1 MNFQLTGQQDVL
13 SRGLELLLHSKGHQT
28 GDGGL
33 SILPEPHDEKTLTV
47 SRNGSSVTIRYCQT
61 AHFFRGVGL
70 LLQHLDNPTFSCK
83 ETVWLDENGVML
95 DCSRNA
101 VYRPAFVRKYLEV
114 MAFSGMNTLYLYLE
128 DTYEIP
134 EYPYFGQMRGRY
146 SQKDLKDI
154 VAFAGLFGIE
164 VVPCIQTLAHMRTF
178 LRWPDSSR
186 LRDTDNILLAED
198 LKGRGTIIACAE
210 SLLALTALINL
221 MLIPKACAFMGFA
234 LREHDITWRTGIIF
248 PSVTTIPFCKIQQ
261 VSIRQN
267 PVSRL
272 FGLYSVHIVNGAQ
285 MMADTVIPGL
295 AREKADE
302 VKELLIERAKY
313 ESR

>member
-1 MNFQLTGQQDVL
+1 MTNRQLDMENIDRVDNLVYTPLEKRYLKARIAGTVL
-13 SRGLELLLHSKGHQT
+13 A
-28 GDGGL
+28 
-33 SILPEPHDEKTLTV
+33 
-47 SRNGSSVTIRYCQT
+47 Y
-61 AHFFRGVGL
+61 
-70 LLQHLDNPTFSCK
+70 
-83 ETVWLDENGVML
+83 
-95 DCSRNA
+95 
-101 VYRPAFVRKYLEV
+101 
-114 MAFSGMNTLYLYLE
+114 
-128 DTYEIP
+128 
-134 EYPYFGQMRGRY
+134 
-146 SQKDLKDI
+146 
-154 VAFAGLFGIE
+154 AGLMVLPLF
-164 VVPCIQTLAHMRTF
+164 
-178 LRWPDSSR
+178 
-186 LRDTDNILLAED
+186 ILLAED

-210 SLLALTALINL
+210 SLLALAALI
-221 MLIPKACAFMGFA
+221 CAFMGFA

>member
-1 MNFQLTGQQDVL
+1 MTNRQLDMENIDRVDNLVYTPLEKRYLNARIAGTVL
-13 SRGLELLLHSKGHQT
+13 A
-28 GDGGL
+28 
-33 SILPEPHDEKTLTV
+33 
-47 SRNGSSVTIRYCQT
+47 Y
-61 AHFFRGVGL
+61 
-70 LLQHLDNPTFSCK
+70 
-83 ETVWLDENGVML
+83 
-95 DCSRNA
+95 
-101 VYRPAFVRKYLEV
+101 
-114 MAFSGMNTLYLYLE
+114 
-128 DTYEIP
+128 
-134 EYPYFGQMRGRY
+134 
-146 SQKDLKDI
+146 
-154 VAFAGLFGIE
+154 AGLMVLPLF
-164 VVPCIQTLAHMRTF
+164 
-178 LRWPDSSR
+178 
-186 LRDTDNILLAED
+186 ILLAED

-210 SLLALTALINL
+210 SLLALAALINL

-248 PSVTTIPFCKIQQ
+248 
-261 VSIRQN
+261 

>member
-1 MNFQLTGQQDVL
+1 MTNRQLDMENIDRVDNLVYTPLERRYLQARIVGTVL
-13 SRGLELLLHSKGHQT
+13 A
-28 GDGGL
+28 
-33 SILPEPHDEKTLTV
+33 
-47 SRNGSSVTIRYCQT
+47 Y
-61 AHFFRGVGL
+61 
-70 LLQHLDNPTFSCK
+70 
-83 ETVWLDENGVML
+83 
-95 DCSRNA
+95 
-101 VYRPAFVRKYLEV
+101 
-114 MAFSGMNTLYLYLE
+114 
-128 DTYEIP
+128 
-134 EYPYFGQMRGRY
+134 
-146 SQKDLKDI
+146 
-154 VAFAGLFGIE
+154 AGLMVLPLF
-164 VVPCIQTLAHMRTF
+164 
-178 LRWPDSSR
+178 
-186 LRDTDNILLAED
+186 ILLADD
-198 LKGRGTIIACAE
+198 LKGRGTILACTE
-210 SLLALTALINL
+210 SLLAVIAAVNL

-234 LREHDITWRTGIIF
+234 LREHDITWRSGIIF